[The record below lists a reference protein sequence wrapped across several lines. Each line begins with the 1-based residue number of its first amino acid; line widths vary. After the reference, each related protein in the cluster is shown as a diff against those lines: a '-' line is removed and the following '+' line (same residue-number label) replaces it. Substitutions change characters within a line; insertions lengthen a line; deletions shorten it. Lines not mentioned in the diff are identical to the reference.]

1 MKDFGDV
8 ATEQKAYICA
18 VHSFIVKLLRAVL
31 PDVAFDNVLM
41 LGEDELARRL
51 DGIISSHGEAKK
63 PNAGDCCLAM
73 AQAACVS
80 MKDACDLLK
89 TACVAV
95 GLEKIAGRYLDAPWF
110 IKVLLRKDMRKLT
123 LLQHAIDF
131 SDIRPSRILM
141 NAAAILDNK
150 AVAYDSMNDK
160 AKRRADSETAE
171 LLRKVAD
178 GVESLHVKMD
188 AHSAE
193 TQTQFA
199 AVRDDIRETKEALL
213 EKAEAILTKAVAS
226 KLSGKRRSKH
236 TAEQKK
242 VCLACWME
250 AQRNEE
256 LKSGTETGK
265 ATYEAAF
272 NWYKR
277 QLSLVGVT
285 KLSKFIDVLHTI
297 NNTQSASN
305 IKALGAKREAER
317 KARKNP
323 KQPPLK
329 ELQKNPNT
337 RKTKCGIIRGMKER
351 ERDV

>member
-1 MKDFGDV
+1 MKDFGAV

-41 LGEDELARRL
+41 LGEGELARSL
-51 DGIISSHGEAKK
+51 DGTIRVHGEMQK

-73 AQAACVS
+73 AQTACAS

-110 IKVLLRKDMRKLT
+110 IKVLLRRDLAKLT
-123 LLQHAIDF
+123 LLQHTIDF
-131 SDIRPSRILM
+131 SDSRPSRILM

-150 AVAYDSMNDK
+150 AIAYDSMNAK
-160 AKRRADSETAE
+160 AKRKADSETAE

-199 AVRDDIRETKEALL
+199 SVRDDIRETKEALL
-213 EKAEAILTKAVAS
+213 EKAEAILTKAVAA
-226 KLSGKRRSKH
+226 KLSGKRKSRH
-236 TAEQKK
+236 TTEQKK
-242 VCLACWME
+242 VCLALWME

-256 LKSGTETGK
+256 LKSGTEKGI

-272 NWYKR
+272 SWYKR
-277 QLSLVGVT
+277 QLALVGVT
-285 KLSKFIDVLHTI
+285 DSRKFIDVLQTI
-297 NNTQSASN
+297 KSKRSADQ
-305 IKALGAKREAER
+305 KAALEAKIEAER
-317 KARKNP
+317 KAKKKPASRPSK
-323 KQPPLK
+323 
-329 ELQKNPNT
+329 
-337 RKTKCGIIRGMKER
+337 R
-351 ERDV
+351 